1 MTTIPICTHIK
12 ANGMRC
18 GSPALRNHSRC
29 YFHLKQHYRD
39 KPRRLPKLPPRTS
52 SGVLY
57 TFKRLEIETTDEVLT
72 REQLRQVYQQ
82 AARAI
87 RRHLENMKRDK
98 LRRT

>member
-1 MTTIPICTHIK
+1 
-12 ANGMRC
+12 
-18 GSPALRNHSRC
+18 
-29 YFHLKQHYRD
+29 
-39 KPRRLPKLPPRTS
+39 
-52 SGVLY
+52 VLY

-87 RRHLENMKRDK
+87 RRHLEKIKRDK